1 MPDVRQQPVDSS
13 WRQNM
18 RLSSALIGT
27 VLLAAAPAALGAE
40 PCFPR
45 TMRPYHV
52 SAFATAP
59 ADDSGS
65 GSVTSAAAAPAGSE
79 LQLQADCLAWET
91 SLSPKAEFIGAVP
104 LGAPVSSGPTRPQV
118 GALTKTVRVPY
129 GTGGTPL
136 RSSSS
141 AASLFEATS
150 GTGAFTLG
158 ATLIPVP

>member
-1 MPDVRQQPVDSS
+1 
-13 WRQNM
+13 M

-27 VLLAAAPAALGAE
+27 VLLAVAPTALGAE

-59 ADDSGS
+59 ADNSGS
-65 GSVTSAAAAPAGSE
+65 GSVTAVAADPAGGE

-91 SLSPKAEFIGAVP
+91 SLSPKAELIGVVP
-104 LGAPVSSGPTRPQV
+104 FGAHGYS
-118 GALTKTVRVPY
+118 GALGPQQIPAPIKTVRVVF
-129 GTGGTPL
+129 GTSGTP
-136 RSSSS
+136 RHSS
-141 AASLFEATS
+141 AAAANPFEATA

-158 ATLIPVP
+158 ATLIPAP

>member
-1 MPDVRQQPVDSS
+1 
-13 WRQNM
+13 M
-18 RLSSALIGT
+18 RPSSALIGT
-27 VLLAAAPAALGAE
+27 VLLVVAPAALGAE

-52 SAFATAP
+52 SAFASATP
-59 ADDSGS
+59 DDSGS
-65 GSVTSAAAAPAGSE
+65 GPFTSVAADPAASE

-91 SLSPKAEFIGAVP
+91 SLSPKTEFIGAVP
-104 LGAPVSSGPTRPQV
+104 LDAPVSSGANRPQV
-118 GALTKTVRVPY
+118 GTPSKTVRVAY
-129 GTGGTPL
+129 STGGTPL

-150 GTGAFTLG
+150 GMGAFTLG

>member
-1 MPDVRQQPVDSS
+1 
-13 WRQNM
+13 M
-18 RLSSALIGT
+18 RLSSALIGS
-27 VLLAAAPAALGAE
+27 VLLAVALPALSAE

-59 ADDSGS
+59 PDDSGS
-65 GSVTSAAAAPAGSE
+65 GPVTSVAADPAASE
-79 LQLQADCLAWET
+79 LQLQADCLAWEA
-91 SLSPKAEFIGAVP
+91 SLSPKAEFIGVVP
-104 LGAPVSSGPTRPQV
+104 LGAPVSAGANRLQV
-118 GALTKTVRVPY
+118 GAPIKTVRVVY
-129 GTGGTPL
+129 GTGRTPL